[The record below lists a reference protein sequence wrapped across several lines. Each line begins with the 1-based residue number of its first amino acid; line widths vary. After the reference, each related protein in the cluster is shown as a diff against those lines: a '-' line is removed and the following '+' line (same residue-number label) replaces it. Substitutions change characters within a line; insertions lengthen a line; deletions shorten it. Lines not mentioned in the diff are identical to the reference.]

1 MNFPPWRRA
10 YSQLKR
16 AVRTPP
22 MVSLPVGLGA
32 KRVTTFG
39 MKGPRFGGSGEGEPR
54 VADHLVEIPADVAGS
69 RVSYQTGRGRAKTA
83 GCEEDHRG
91 RQHPAHRD
99 PLGPNGA
106 VEPLGVEGQHPVSY
120 THLRAHETRH
130 DLVCR
135 L

>member
-39 MKGPRFGGSGEGEPR
+39 MEGPRFGGSDPVDGTAQGGQRKASPAYPTTCSKSRLTSPEVAYLIRRAEVAPR
-54 VADHLVEIPADVAGS
+54 RRAAKRTTVAGITPHIEI
-69 RVSYQTGRGRAKTA
+69 R
-83 GCEEDHRG
+83 
-91 RQHPAHRD
+91 
-99 PLGPNGA
+99 
-106 VEPLGVEGQHPVSY
+106 
-120 THLRAHETRH
+120 
-130 DLVCR
+130 LVR
-135 L
+135 TVA